1 MICPKCGTENTDQ
14 AELCINCHESL
25 PQQTS
30 VQAESTEQNRIE
42 KKSAEQNIPHD
53 NLLAEALSGDENK
66 STSESANEK
75 PPVSPG
81 LNFAIVVGTI
91 LFPIVGIAMGYTY
104 YRRDNPEAK
113 KAGKNWLILGCIMF
127 LVNILLVNLMK

>member
-30 VQAESTEQNRIE
+30 VQAD
-42 KKSAEQNIPHD
+42 SAEQNIPHD
-53 NLLAEALSGDENK
+53 IPPAEAISGNENK
-66 STSESANEK
+66 STSESADEK

-81 LNFAIVVGTI
+81 LNIAIVVGTI